1 MNENEKETKRTDGE
15 GKRRR
20 MAGRQSGKRERER
33 RSRIRETIEGRRE
46 TGKSNESN

>member
-20 MAGRQSGKRERER
+20 MAGRQSGKRERETFKDKGDDR
-33 RSRIRETIEGRRE
+33 
-46 TGKSNESN
+46 GKERDGEEQ